1 MITFFKS
8 KPYEFP
14 ALKLVIFVLFNS
26 WCIGTSAMT
35 ISDAVEVQLAK
46 VYEAQDVQEYLVSE
60 KFDGVRAIWRNR
72 TLMTRQ
78 GNMINAPAWFTEQLP
93 DMWLDGELWISRNT
107 FEEIA
112 SIVSRYTADNNEWKR
127 VKYMVFD
134 APNFEDKFTIR
145 SKHYTSVL
153 LALNLSHVLPVE
165 QLTLATN
172 HQLTELLMD
181 ITQNGAEGLMLHKAD
196 SDFQSGRSDDLL
208 KLKPYMDSEALVL
221 GHIEGKGK
229 YSGLLGS
236 LLVQSEDKNGNEVT
250 FKIGTGF
257 TDSERKTP
265 PAIGST
271 ITFTFHGY
279 TKNGVPRF
287 ASFLRIA
294 KMREALLPFDLQ

>member
-1 MITFFKS
+1 M
-8 KPYEFP
+8 P
-14 ALKLVIFVLFNS
+14 N
-26 WCIGTSAMT
+26 G
-35 ISDAVEVQLAK
+35 
-46 VYEAQDVQEYLVSE
+46 EA
-60 KFDGVRAIWRNR
+60 
-72 TLMTRQ
+72 
-78 GNMINAPAWFTEQLP
+78 
-93 DMWLDGELWISRNT
+93 
-107 FEEIA
+107 
-112 SIVSRYTADNNEWKR
+112 
-127 VKYMVFD
+127 
-134 APNFEDKFTIR
+134 FTIR

-153 LALNLSHVLPVE
+153 QALNLSHVLPVE

-221 GHIEGKGK
+221 AHIEGKGK

-236 LLVQSEDKNGNEVT
+236 LLVQSEDKDGNEVT

-287 ASFLRIA
+287 ASFLRIYQ
-294 KMREALLPFDLQ
+294 EIEQL